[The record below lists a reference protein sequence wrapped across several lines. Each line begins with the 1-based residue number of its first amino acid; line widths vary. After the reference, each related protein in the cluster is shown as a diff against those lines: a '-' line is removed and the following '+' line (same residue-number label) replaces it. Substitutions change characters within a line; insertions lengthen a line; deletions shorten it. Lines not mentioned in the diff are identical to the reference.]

1 MDQDML
7 KRLSHLC
14 VRIENEYY
22 MEDLFTPYLGNVT
35 NKKFGSGNFI
45 SDRHIMTNHHVVE
58 DCETLYFSVPVIGKE
73 KFKCKVVCYNFDLDY
88 AILEAIDYRNKVKP
102 LDIGN
107 SSTLSIGS
115 KVIVAGYPLA
125 DTNMNLKVV
134 SGNLNGSED
143 SLLQHDENSNPGS
156 SGSFVLDSK
165 FNIVSLLTAGNISQG
180 SRGNTIYSRPINM
193 IPIKK
198 LLQEIK
204 VRKESSGKAA
214 FPFRIEKPALGICMQ
229 KTSQPLINY
238 ILGTD
243 SSSKMEKLG
252 IVKGQG
258 VIINDIYPRS
268 QKMLSI
274 KKGDLLLSID
284 QIRIDSYGDI
294 ALPNNPL
301 IRMKFFKALDYYL
314 PDSVINLS
322 YYSISKNKIINEKV
336 KLKAKSQILP
346 GYYDFIDTMPS
357 KGSIY
362 YSTIGNMITIDF
374 HLEHAMI
381 LRSKGSQ
388 SYRKLMDYASDKSN
402 EGGVLITKIFP
413 GTTIFKNE
421 IFFPYDI
428 ITHINDKKINNL
440 KEFELEFKNILD
452 KKGEYIKLTNNLG
465 NHEVLNISDML
476 KKQKELAKKH
486 KFKYRGINESNYD
499 KDKLKKMTVTTTSH
513 LSSKYK
519 YKTKK
524 N

>member
-1 MDQDML
+1 
-7 KRLSHLC
+7 
-14 VRIENEYY
+14 

-268 QKMLSI
+268 QNAF
-274 KKGDLLLSID
+274 
-284 QIRIDSYGDI
+284 Y
-294 ALPNNPL
+294 
-301 IRMKFFKALDYYL
+301 
-314 PDSVINLS
+314 
-322 YYSISKNKIINEKV
+322 
-336 KLKAKSQILP
+336 
-346 GYYDFIDTMPS
+346 
-357 KGSIY
+357 
-362 YSTIGNMITIDF
+362 
-374 HLEHAMI
+374 
-381 LRSKGSQ
+381 
-388 SYRKLMDYASDKSN
+388 
-402 EGGVLITKIFP
+402 
-413 GTTIFKNE
+413 
-421 IFFPYDI
+421 
-428 ITHINDKKINNL
+428 
-440 KEFELEFKNILD
+440 
-452 KKGEYIKLTNNLG
+452 
-465 NHEVLNISDML
+465 
-476 KKQKELAKKH
+476 
-486 KFKYRGINESNYD
+486 
-499 KDKLKKMTVTTTSH
+499 
-513 LSSKYK
+513 
-519 YKTKK
+519 
-524 N
+524 